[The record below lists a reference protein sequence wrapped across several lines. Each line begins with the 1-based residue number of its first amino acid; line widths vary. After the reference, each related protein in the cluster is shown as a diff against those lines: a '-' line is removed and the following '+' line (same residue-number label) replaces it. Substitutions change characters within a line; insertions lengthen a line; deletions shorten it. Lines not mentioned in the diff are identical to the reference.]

1 MRTTLTYVFD
11 DVCVDR
17 AAMRVT
23 RAGQAVTLEPKAFD
37 VLLHLLDNRGMLVG
51 KAQLLETVWS
61 GTFVTENNL
70 AHAVSQL
77 RRALGDS
84 AKTARYIE
92 TVPRRGY
99 RFIAPVIEE
108 RPAIVPEPNDESPF
122 QMTPTPQ
129 QAGPLTGAASPTRD
143 TLDRVP
149 AFSTLAGRPWR
160 ELSLATAVLVA
171 LCALLATG
179 AALLGGGIHE
189 DAGWQRECREL
200 GRKAVDSRGVRV
212 VLARTIQPPAS
223 E

>member
-1 MRTTLTYVFD
+1 MRIELAYAFD
-11 DVCVDR
+11 DVRVDR

-23 RAGQAVTLEPKAFD
+23 KAGLPVALEPKAFD

-84 AKTARYIE
+84 ARTARYIE

-108 RPAIVPEPNDESPF
+108 RQS
-122 QMTPTPQ
+122 M
-129 QAGPLTGAASPTRD
+129 GAA
-143 TLDRVP
+143 P
-149 AFSTLAGRPWR
+149 APVEQPAPAPAPRH
-160 ELSLATAVLVA
+160 V
-171 LCALLATG
+171 
-179 AALLGGGIHE
+179 
-189 DAGWQRECREL
+189 
-200 GRKAVDSRGVRV
+200 RG
-212 VLARTIQPPAS
+212 
-223 E
+223 